1 MVLLTAILFIGLLL
15 ALVLV
20 HEWGHFMAAK
30 KAGCAVEEF
39 GFGFPPRLFS
49 FRWHDTSYSFNLL
62 PIGGFVKIEGENMD
76 EEQPKLTSF
85 ASKSA
90 PWRIL
95 ILAAGVI
102 MNMALAVV
110 LLTVQSGLGSPSVV
124 TQDNAGSLTD
134 LHTYILEIA
143 PNSPAAEADIQAFD
157 RILSIE
163 GQDNPLIE
171 DVQRITRE
179 HRGQDVTIEIERAG
193 QHVTKEVAAR
203 ENPPEGEGSL
213 GVSLAATGLQKTS
226 WWKAPLLGIERTWHM
241 TAAIVKGFITI
252 IAQVFQGQSVGG
264 TVTGPIGIAMYT
276 NQAAKLGPSY
286 FLEFAAMISINLALI
301 NILPLP
307 ALDGGRILFV
317 LIELIFRKRV
327 SGNIESWAHTA
338 GFALLIVLMILIT
351 LKDVRHYF

>member
-15 ALVLV
+15 TLVLV
-20 HEWGHFMAAK
+20 HEWGHFIAAK
-30 KAGCAVEEF
+30 KAGCTVEEF

-49 FRWHDTSYSFNLL
+49 FMWHGTRYSFNLL

-76 EEQPKLTSF
+76 EEQPRLTSF

-90 PWRIL
+90 AWRIT

-102 MNMALAVV
+102 MNMVLAVL
-110 LLTVQSGLGSPSVV
+110 LLTVQSGLGSPNVV
-124 TQDNAGSLTD
+124 TKDNASSLTD
-134 LHTYILEIA
+134 LHTYILDIA
-143 PNSPAAEADIQAFD
+143 PNSPAATVGIQPFD

-163 GQDNPLIE
+163 GQENPLIE
-171 DVQRITRE
+171 DVQRITSE
-179 HRGQDVTIEIERAG
+179 HRGQDVTIELDRAG
-193 QHVTKEVAAR
+193 QHLTKEVAAR
-203 ENPPEGEGSL
+203 ENPPEGQGSL
-213 GVSLAATGLQKTS
+213 GVSLAATGLHKTS
-226 WWKAPLLGIERTWHM
+226 WWKAPGVGVERTFQM
-241 TAAIVKGFITI
+241 TAAIVKGFATI
-252 IAQVFQGQSVGG
+252 ITQLFQGQSVGG
-264 TVTGPIGIAMYT
+264 SVTGPIGIAMYT
-276 NQAAKLGPSY
+276 NQAAKMGTSY

-317 LIELIFRKRV
+317 LVELIFRKRI
-327 SGNIESWAHTA
+327 SGKIESWAHTA